1 MARWDVYVNA
11 ARRGSS
17 DTPYLLDVQADLL
30 GDLRTRVVVPL
41 RRSDAV
47 PRPISR
53 LQPRLRIAD
62 EEVVMDTPMIVGAP
76 VTALG
81 SRVQSLES
89 QAAVLL
95 GAIDFLLTGA

>member
-1 MARWDVYVNA
+1 
-11 ARRGSS
+11 
-17 DTPYLLDVQADLL
+17 
-30 GDLRTRVVVPL
+30 
-41 RRSDAV
+41 
-47 PRPISR
+47 
-53 LQPRLRIAD
+53 
-62 EEVVMDTPMIVGAP
+62 MDTPMIVGAP